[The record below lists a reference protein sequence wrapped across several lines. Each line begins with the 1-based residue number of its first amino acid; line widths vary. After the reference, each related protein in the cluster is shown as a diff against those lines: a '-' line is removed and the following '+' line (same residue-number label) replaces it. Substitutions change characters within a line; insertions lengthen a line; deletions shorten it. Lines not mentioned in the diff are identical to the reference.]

1 MMTTSP
7 YTPREFAPRPWGL
20 ARTAP
25 ALAGD
30 ALRRMSAGRGRV
42 VLPDPCPSE
51 QRSAVV
57 KFRVERDVLSE
68 AVAWVVRGLSNRPP
82 VPVLAGV
89 LLTADEEGTLTF
101 LSLIHI

>member
-1 MMTTSP
+1 
-7 YTPREFAPRPWGL
+7 
-20 ARTAP
+20 
-25 ALAGD
+25 
-30 ALRRMSAGRGRV
+30 MSAYAEG
-42 VLPDPCPSE
+42 PKI
-51 QRSAVV
+51 V

-101 LSLIHI
+101 SAYD